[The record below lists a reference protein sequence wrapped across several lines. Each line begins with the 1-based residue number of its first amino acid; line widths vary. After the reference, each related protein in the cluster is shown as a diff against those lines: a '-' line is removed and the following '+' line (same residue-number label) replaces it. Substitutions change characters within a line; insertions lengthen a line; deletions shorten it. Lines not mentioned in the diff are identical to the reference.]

1 MMIFW
6 NGLGVLF
13 CALAAI
19 LVLRETRRDLV
30 PYMVL
35 TISILSYLSIL
46 PVLSETST
54 VVRQFSDSLL
64 YGEPLLK
71 GAGIAMLTEIGVE
84 ICRSMGESNTAGYVS
99 LLGKAEILLM
109 TLPLYKKLLEMA
121 LEWL

>member
-1 MMIFW
+1 MTIFW

-19 LVLRETRRDLV
+19 VVLRETRQDLV
-30 PYMVL
+30 PYLVL
-35 TISILSYLSIL
+35 TLCILSFLAIL
-46 PVLSETST
+46 PVLTETYAT
-54 VVRQFSDSLL
+54 VGKISDSLV

-84 ICRSMGESNTAGYVS
+84 ICRSLGEGNTANYVA
-99 LLGKAEILLM
+99 LLGKAELLLM
-109 TLPLYKKLLEMA
+109 TLPLYRQLLEMA

>member
-19 LVLRETRRDLV
+19 VVLRETRRDLV

-109 TLPLYKKLLEMA
+109 TLPLYKELLEMA

>member
-19 LVLRETRRDLV
+19 VVLRETKRDLV

>member
-1 MMIFW
+1 MTIFW

-35 TISILSYLSIL
+35 TICILTFLAIL
-46 PVLSETST
+46 PVLRETSA
-54 VVRQFSDSLL
+54 VVQRFSGDLL

-84 ICRSMGESNTAGYVS
+84 ICRSLGEGNTANYVS
-99 LLGKAEILLM
+99 LFGKAEILLM
-109 TLPLYKKLLEMA
+109 TLPLYRQLLEMA

>member
-84 ICRSMGESNTAGYVS
+84 ICRSMGESSTAGYVS

-109 TLPLYKKLLEMA
+109 TLPLYKELLEIA

>member
-1 MMIFW
+1 MTIFW

-19 LVLRETRRDLV
+19 VVLRETRRDLV

-46 PVLSETST
+46 PVLSETFT
-54 VVRQFSDSLL
+54 VVQQFSDSLL

-109 TLPLYKKLLEMA
+109 TLPLYKELLEMA

>member
-1 MMIFW
+1 MTIFW

-19 LVLRETRRDLV
+19 VALRETRRDLV

-109 TLPLYKKLLEMA
+109 TLPLYKELLEMA

>member
-1 MMIFW
+1 MTIFW

-19 LVLRETRRDLV
+19 VVLRETRRDLV

>member
-1 MMIFW
+1 MTIFW

-19 LVLRETRRDLV
+19 VVLRETRRDLV

-109 TLPLYKKLLEMA
+109 TLPLYKELLEMA

>member
-1 MMIFW
+1 MTIFW

-19 LVLRETRRDLV
+19 VVLRETKRDLV

>member
-19 LVLRETRRDLV
+19 VVLRETRRDLV

>member
-1 MMIFW
+1 MTIFW

-19 LVLRETRRDLV
+19 VVLRETRRDLV

-109 TLPLYKKLLEMA
+109 TLPLYRKLLEMA